1 MQTVGF
7 VATALGAVVIAAGVV
22 IGLRSIPDVRRYLKI
37 RQM

>member
-1 MQTVGF
+1 MQTVGLI
-7 VATALGAVVIAAGVV
+7 ATALGAVVVAVGVV